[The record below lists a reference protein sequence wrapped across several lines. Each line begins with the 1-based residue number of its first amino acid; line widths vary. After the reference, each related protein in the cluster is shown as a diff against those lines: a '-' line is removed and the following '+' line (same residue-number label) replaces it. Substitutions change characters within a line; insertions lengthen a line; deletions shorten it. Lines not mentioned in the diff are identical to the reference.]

1 MLALAAALLLGISPG
16 LTPAQARARLAE
28 LSPVAIVD
36 RSQTDRPRYSLR
48 FDSSNLRSLAP
59 VGPGRVVDGH
69 RVWRAFRFDGQVY
82 DELTAGRHRVNFTFL
97 AGSVS
102 GKISGFRGPPPS
114 AFEPGLPLRAI
125 FYYDWFPEGWTQ
137 EGGIFPF
144 SKYHPSLG
152 YYDSSDPK
160 IVRQHVQ
167 AILYGHLPVG
177 IYDWWGI
184 GTNNDLRF
192 PTALAVA
199 RTTPLH
205 WAVVYEPEGY
215 GDPSVER
222 LRGDLAY
229 LRDHYAAKP
238 AYLKLAGRFVVV
250 AYGSGTDTCAMVD
263 RWLAANQ
270 GVGAWLILK
279 EFAGFAQCP
288 RQPDGWYEFS
298 GNHYEFQLGSDFF
311 GISAGYE
318 KTGAQVAPTVP
329 RVSLEAWRQAAA
341 DMVASDARN
350 EFVISFNEWGESSA
364 IESATEWASP
374 SGFGAYLDVLHEV
387 LPPLPGG

>member
-1 MLALAAALLLGISPG
+1 VLALAAALLLGVLPG
-16 LTPAQARARLAE
+16 LTPAEARARLAE

-36 RSQTDRPRYSLR
+36 RSQPDRPRYSLR
-48 FDSSNLRSLAP
+48 FDSSNLRSLVP
-59 VGPGRVVDGH
+59 VGPGRVDGGR
-69 RVWRAFRFDGQVY
+69 RVWRAFRFAGQAY
-82 DELTAGRHRVNFTFL
+82 DELTAARYGFTFTFR
-97 AGSVS
+97 AVSV
-102 GKISGFRGPPPS
+102 GGRISGFRGPPPS
-114 AFEPGLPLRAI
+114 AFQPGLPLRAI

-152 YYDSSDPK
+152 YYDSGDPK
-160 IVRQHVQ
+160 VVRKHVQ

-184 GTNNDLRF
+184 GTNEDLRF

-222 LRGDLAY
+222 LRGDLVY
-229 LRDHYAAKP
+229 LRDRYAARP
-238 AYLKLAGRFVVV
+238 AYLKLAGRFVVI
-250 AYGSGTDTCAMVD
+250 AYGSRADTCATVD

-270 GVGAWLILK
+270 GIGAWLILK
-279 EFAGFAQCP
+279 EFAGYAQCP

-298 GNHYEFQLGSDFF
+298 GNQYEFQLGTDFF

-318 KTGAQVAPTVP
+318 KTGVQVASTVP
-329 RVSLEAWRQAAA
+329 RVSLDAWRKAAA
-341 DMVASDARN
+341 DMVASAARN
-350 EFVISFNEWGESSA
+350 QFVISFNEWGESSA

-374 SGFGAYLDVLHEV
+374 SGFGAYLDVLREV